1 MGSSSLEEQLDAC
14 RVALEVFRDAKANQD
29 WLGYVEL
36 LLEMADLLVELE
48 RLEESLPIF
57 LEAKEI
63 AAKSEEPYLMATVA
77 REHGWTLSEL
87 EQPEAALPIL
97 QAGLQTLEGQ
107 EQPALL
113 GSMWHELA
121 FALHLLGDDE
131 GAAAGYRAAIDAWM
145 AVDERERDWQEL
157 VLEHRCLADKLGE
170 LGQFQ
175 QALATLQT
183 AQALWEDSPKSQRQ
197 IPDRVE
203 VQLLR
208 ATMLDRLQ
216 RFDEAL
222 SVCRDVE
229 QLLLEQP
236 THDGLA
242 LAEVKLQTGLLLRET
257 GDVEAALEACQS
269 ALQQCADDDRHQSQC
284 HWWIGHILE
293 ELERFEEALDSYR
306 RAVELERRLGAERVG
321 TMSRVGG
328 VLERL
333 GRVEEALKVYEEDLE
348 EAEEL
353 PSPIERCTEASGILH
368 RLGDLHKRAGRLQKA
383 LDCYRDALDRYR
395 ALPIE
400 EQDLK
405 LTGWS
410 LMQVGFTYAEMG
422 SRARALEIF
431 REARSTAELT
441 TPEHRAELLSMIGQE
456 LWSLGRLQE
465 ALSVH
470 QEARAVME
478 QVPEEERDWHEY
490 GKVLRQLG
498 GALFEMGL
506 IERAL
511 EVYRRSLLAHAKGP
525 EDAESWKLRAVVHHN
540 MGVASLYLER
550 YEDALGELQLARSA
564 HGCVPEAERDWE
576 EYANTVAHIASCLRT
591 LGRDSEAE
599 EALDEAQIAELRAR
613 PELFVN

>member
-1 MGSSSLEEQLDAC
+1 MAHRE
-14 RVALEVFRDAKANQD
+14 
-29 WLGYVEL
+29 EL
-36 LLEMADLLVELE
+36 LA
-48 RLEESLPIF
+48 
-57 LEAKEI
+57 
-63 AAKSEEPYLMATVA
+63 
-77 REHGWTLSEL
+77 
-87 EQPEAALPIL
+87 
-97 QAGLQTLEGQ
+97 
-107 EQPALL
+107 
-113 GSMWHELA
+113 
-121 FALHLLGDDE
+121 
-131 GAAAGYRAAIDAWM
+131 
-145 AVDERERDWQEL
+145 
-157 VLEHRCLADKLGE
+157 
-170 LGQFQ
+170 
-175 QALATLQT
+175 
-183 AQALWEDSPKSQRQ
+183 AQARIAKLED
-197 IPDRVE
+197 
-203 VQLLR
+203 
-208 ATMLDRLQ
+208 
-216 RFDEAL
+216 
-222 SVCRDVE
+222 
-229 QLLLEQP
+229 
-236 THDGLA
+236 
-242 LAEVKLQTGLLLRET
+242 
-257 GDVEAALEACQS
+257 
-269 ALQQCADDDRHQSQC
+269 
-284 HWWIGHILE
+284 
-293 ELERFEEALDSYR
+293 
-306 RAVELERRLGAERVG
+306 
-321 TMSRVGG
+321 
-328 VLERL
+328 
-333 GRVEEALKVYEEDLE
+333 DLE

-353 PSPIERCTEASGILH
+353 ASPIERCTESSGILH

-383 LDCYRDALDRYR
+383 LSCYQDALDRYR

-431 REARSTAELT
+431 REARSTAEQT
-441 TPEHRAELLSMIGQE
+441 SSEQRAELLSMIGQE

-478 QVPEEERDWHEY
+478 QVPEEARDWHEY

-511 EVYRRSLLAHAKGP
+511 EVYRRALSAHARGP
-525 EDAESWKLRAVVHHN
+525 EDEESWKLRAVVHHN

-564 HGCVPEAERDWE
+564 HGCVAEADRDWE